1 MSNAAVT
8 IKYKVEDVGGGF
20 KAITADAES
29 LRKVIGATVTE
40 AEKFKSKFVEA
51 AARATTFDALANS
64 VNALNNAAKDL
75 TAAYAVQKQVETQ
88 LETVMR
94 QRMDASEAE
103 IQSIKDLASA
113 QQKLGIIGDE
123 VQLAGAQQVATFLTQ
138 KSSIETLL
146 PAMNN
151 LLAQQKGFAATGSDA
166 VNIANMMGKAMQG
179 QTGVPTN

>member
-20 KAITADAES
+20 KSITADAES
-29 LRKVIGATVTE
+29 FRKVIGATVKE
-40 AEKFKSKFVEA
+40 FDKFKKNRINFS
-51 AARATTFDALANS
+51 ALATSFDS
-64 VNALNNAAKDL
+64 VNKSVSELSNLCKDL
-75 TAAYAVQKQVETQ
+75 SNAYTIQKQAETQ

-94 QRMDASEAE
+94 QRMDASDAE

-113 QQKLGIIGDE
+113 QQELGIIGDE

-166 VNIANMMGKAMQG
+166 VNIANMMDKAMQG